1 MQLLLTV
8 DLAEGRCI
16 SSGSGERVGSGEGKV
31 LNIWSDLAVLCR
43 CVRLCAHGAA
53 NVAGPEELGW
63 SDEERSCLLEQVH
76 VGLCRRAV
84 LTPWGQADIMRTGDV
99 CQRPCFP

>member
-8 DLAEGRCI
+8 DLAEGCCI

-53 NVAGPEELGW
+53 NLAAPEELGW
-63 SDEERSCLLEQVH
+63 RDEERSCLLEQVQLGFAKSS
-76 VGLCRRAV
+76 VN
-84 LTPWGQADIMRTGDV
+84 PMDSS
-99 CQRPCFP
+99 